1 MSEPIDVDN
10 DDEAFAENT
19 LTQAIENQI
28 ESDNPPAAKATYNK
42 LTLVGYER
50 DDILNMMAH
59 VLAVEIDAILEEDR
73 AFNTEWYEAALRALP
88 EFRPRRTEA
97 AQGSGV
103 NLRRSLPVQLMG
115 RHRPAKPVTLPQV
128 TVKVEQELR
137 LLDVFNPL
145 RMHLQAHA
153 LGQRNDRANDGHIV
167 IVLRQ
172 SGNKTLID
180 LELLNRQPL

>member
-88 EFRPRRTEA
+88 E
-97 AQGSGV
+97 
-103 NLRRSLPVQLMG
+103 LP
-115 RHRPAKPVTLPQV
+115 PEK
-128 TVKVEQELR
+128 
-137 LLDVFNPL
+137 N
-145 RMHLQAHA
+145 
-153 LGQRNDRANDGHIV
+153 
-167 IVLRQ
+167 
-172 SGNKTLID
+172 
-180 LELLNRQPL
+180 